1 MLCKE
6 ILEQL
11 GLDEE
16 RMESSLFSIVFFGVY
31 DKADVGTRD
40 GCLRIVRYLFVEVL
54 DGFVDVIL
62 SCGQGRHDG
71 MGSESVSYKRKMSQ
85 MALNVLWKCRSQFC
99 VAQRRTVLTQE
110 FGKFFNNF
118 PEKKKE

>member
-16 RMESSLFSIVFFGVY
+16 KMESSLFSIVFFGVY
-31 DKADVGTRD
+31 DKADVSTRD
-40 GCLRIVRYLFVEVL
+40 SCLRIVRYLFVEVL

-62 SCGQGRHDG
+62 SCGQGRYDG

-85 MALNVLWKCRSQFC
+85 MALNVLWKGRSQFC

-118 PEKKKE
+118 PEKKN